1 MSTANFS
8 PTSDAATTSAAEVPN
23 HAVRAAD
30 AVMAIES
37 MRTLRDD
44 DAVRV
49 TIEPQ
54 SDRRR
59 LVVEKKR
66 PDVYVHSTSCITGYP
81 DDLIELI
88 LSIKG
93 PAFLCDEILRDE
105 DPEYIAKSLRLF
117 MSSYFE
123 PASLEGKRVLDFG
136 CGSGASLGVL
146 SRSYPKAAFVGI
158 ELSGDLLRIARH
170 RVDFHGLANVDLHT
184 SPAPNQLPADLG
196 TFDVV
201 LLNAVVEHLLPQERH
216 ELLPAIWRLVRP
228 GGALLVR
235 ETPHRY
241 FPIEVHTTSLPILN
255 YLPDGMAMAMAKR
268 FSRRVG
274 SASTWADLLRRGIR
288 GATVGEIRRHL
299 TAAGEGRPIPTAP
312 RFGDANDMIELWY
325 RGEASI
331 TRSKRFAYKC
341 ARLLKAVTGL
351 ELPPWLSLAFFKPK
365 S

>member
-1 MSTANFS
+1 MK
-8 PTSDAATTSAAEVPN
+8 
-23 HAVRAAD
+23 
-30 AVMAIES
+30 
-37 MRTLRDD
+37 TLRDD

-49 TIEPQ
+49 TIEPRDD
-54 SDRRR
+54 SGR
-59 LVVEKKR
+59 LLVIEKKR
-66 PDVYVHSTSCITGYP
+66 PDVYVHATSCVTGYP

-105 DPEYIAKSLRLF
+105 DPEYVAKSLRLF

-146 SRSYPKAAFVGI
+146 ARNYPDAAFVGI
-158 ELSGDLLRIARH
+158 ELSAELLRIARR
-170 RVDFHGLANVDLHT
+170 RVDFHELANVDLLT
-184 SPAPNQLPADLG
+184 SPAPDQLPTNLG

-268 FSRRVG
+268 FSRRVDP
-274 SASTWADLLRRGIR
+274 ASTWTGLLRRGIR

-299 TAAGEGRPIPTAP
+299 TAAGEGRPKPAPP
-312 RFGDANDMIELWY
+312 RFGDAKDMIELWY
-325 RGEASI
+325 RGEASVS
-331 TRSKRFAYKC
+331 RSKRFAYNGV
-341 ARLLKAVTGL
+341 RLLKAVTGL
-351 ELPPWLSLAFFKPK
+351 ELPPWISLAFFKPEP
-365 S
+365 